1 MSIYLSR
8 RKDGSLKSPYW
19 QFDFEL
25 KINGERRRFHGSTG
39 ETKERA
45 AREWETKEKIRVKS
59 EGPLDAITLA
69 SACYRYSAERGP
81 NIATADDQDKAFEHC
96 CRLIGNA
103 KRLANITS
111 EDIAT
116 AVRLR
121 SMETVG
127 KKRTRRV
134 RPATV
139 NRQIVEPM
147 QRLMRRA
154 RGVWRVNCNPDAIP
168 WSELKLREP
177 QGRTR
182 ELTTEEGK
190 LFWKKLR
197 PDYVP
202 FVWFLA
208 ARGFRVRA
216 AIGMQKFDVDLNHKT
231 ANVWKK
237 GVDKVKVHLS
247 NDQCVLIRDEMAKC
261 PGSKAVWTY
270 AAQRGPK
277 KGRRFPIT
285 YDGLRRVLSTAL
297 KKCGITDFH
306 IHDLRHDFA
315 SKLLRSS
322 RNLALVQKALGHSDI
337 KSTVRY
343 AHVLDDEV
351 VEAMDAMAVPEF
363 APESSSTKKQR

>member
-19 QFDFEL
+19 QFDFVL

-45 AREWETKEKIRVKS
+45 AREWEQKEKLRVKS
-59 EGPLDAITLA
+59 EGPLDHMTLA
-69 SACYRYSAERGP
+69 AACYRYSAERGP
-81 NIATADDQDKAFEHC
+81 SIATADDLDKAFEHC
-96 CRLIGNA
+96 CRLIGNT
-103 KRLANITS
+103 KRLVNVTA
-111 EDIAT
+111 EDIAN
-116 AVRLR
+116 AVRAR
-121 SMETVG
+121 SMEAVG
-127 KKRTRRV
+127 IKKPRPI

-147 QRLMRRA
+147 QRLLRRA
-154 RGVWRVNCNPDAIP
+154 RVVWKVNCDPNGIP
-168 WSELKLREP
+168 WSELKLKEP

-182 ELTTEEGK
+182 ELTTEEGA
-190 LFWKKLR
+190 LFWRELR

-208 ARGFRVRA
+208 GRGLRVNA
-216 AIGMQKFDVDLNHKT
+216 AIGMQKFDVDLKRKT
-231 ANVWKK
+231 GLVWKK
-237 GVDKVKVHLS
+237 GVGKVKVHLS
-247 NDQCVLIRDEMAKC
+247 NDQCAVIRDEMVKC
-261 PGSKAVWTY
+261 PGSKSIWTY
-270 AAQRGPK
+270 QAQRGSK
-277 KGRRFPIT
+277 KGKRFPIT
-285 YDGLRRVLSTAL
+285 YSGFRGALFTTLRRI
-297 KKCGITDFH
+297 GITDFH

-351 VEAMDAMAVPEF
+351 VEAMDAMAVPENV
-363 APESSSTKKQR
+363 PESLKSKK

>member
-1 MSIYLSR
+1 MSIYLAK

-19 QFDFEL
+19 QFDFVL

-45 AREWETKEKIRVKS
+45 AREWEQKEKSRVKS
-59 EGPLDAITLA
+59 EGPLDHMTLA
-69 SACYRYSAERGP
+69 AACYRYSAERGP

-96 CRLIGNA
+96 CRLIGSG
-103 KRLANITS
+103 KRLVNITA
-111 EDIAT
+111 EDIAS
-116 AVRLR
+116 AVRAR
-121 SMETVG
+121 SLETVG
-127 KKRTRRV
+127 ARKPRSI

-139 NRQIVEPM
+139 NRQIVEPL

-154 RGVWRVNCNPDAIP
+154 RVVWKVNCDPTTIS
-168 WSELKLREP
+168 WSDLKLKEP

-182 ELTTEEGK
+182 ELTSEESK
-190 LFWKKLR
+190 LFWKNLR
-197 PDYVP
+197 ADYLP

-208 ARGFRVRA
+208 ARGLRVRA
-216 AIGMQKFDVDLNHKT
+216 AIGMQKFDVDLKRKT

-237 GVDKVKVHLS
+237 GVGKVKIHLS
-247 NDQCVLIRDEMAKC
+247 EVQCTLIRDEMAKC
-261 PGSKAVWTY
+261 PSSKAVWTY
-270 AAQRGPK
+270 AVQRGSK
-277 KGRRFPIT
+277 KGQRSPIT

-297 KKCGITDFH
+297 SQSGITDFH

-351 VEAMDAMAVPEF
+351 AEAMDAMAVPEL
-363 APESSSTKKQR
+363 SRKR